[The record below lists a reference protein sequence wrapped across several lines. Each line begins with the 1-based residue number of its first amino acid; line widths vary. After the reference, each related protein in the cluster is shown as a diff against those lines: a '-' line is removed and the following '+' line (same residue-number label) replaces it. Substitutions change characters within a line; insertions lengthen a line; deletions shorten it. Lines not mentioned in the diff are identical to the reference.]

1 MKKKKKAFY
10 KLLSSHNSLAP
21 ATLIVNPPPL
31 PHPSPL
37 SLTKVVIGAVGCC
50 GH

>member
-1 MKKKKKAFY
+1 MKKKKSILQTIELTQFPCPRNT
-10 KLLSSHNSLAP
+10 HCTP
-21 ATLIVNPPPL
+21 TPL

>member
-1 MKKKKKAFY
+1 MKKKKSILQTIELTQFPC
-10 KLLSSHNSLAP
+10 P